1 MQMNRLGHTTLTL
14 IPDQFLGL
22 ALTFLLVLGGFFLI
36 LGARKTAI
44 ALIVMAIATPFLG
57 AFFQAVFNDLETLLP
72 PLVMKI
78 LSWAVLIVV
87 GLSIVSGV
95 IVLLFGKR
103 SWEEAKAQLIA
114 DSIKTIARM
123 VFSIPALI
131 IWCILG
137 IYLWLM

>member
-72 PLVMKI
+72 PLVMKA

-114 DSIKTIARM
+114 DGIKSIARM
-123 VFSIPALI
+123 AFSKPALI
-131 IWCILG
+131 IWCVLG
-137 IYLWLM
+137 LYLWLM

>member
-72 PLVMKI
+72 PLVMKV

-123 VFSIPALI
+123 TFSIPALI